1 MQKIEFVGS
10 HQYCSP
16 FAISITS
23 SGRETV
29 RPAASGGRNPSSHAT
44 GCNETGHGVDT
55 GARPPTQPE
64 TLRHSAP
71 RRCRVKGLKMAKV
84 AKVANISGTGRYEFF
99 IWDGRSPEPMSLRG
113 CAVPYRCLNT
123 RWRIFPVAVRG
134 ISSSRMNATDFGRL

>member
-29 RPAASGGRNPSSHAT
+29 RPAASGGRNPSSHAI

-55 GARPPTQPE
+55 GARPPPQPE
-64 TLRHSAP
+64 TLWHGAP
-71 RRCRVKGLKMAKV
+71 RRHRVKGLNLAKV
-84 AKVANISGTGRYEFF
+84 AKVANISGTRRYEFF
-99 IWDGRSPEPMSLRG
+99 NGTGSRRNQCPG
-113 CAVPYRCLNT
+113 AVVLC
-123 RWRIFPVAVRG
+123 RIAASTPDAE
-134 ISSSRMNATDFGRL
+134 SSRWQFGASLPRG